1 MKIIYLSSQ
10 SCINT
15 QKNKTMIAYIKG
27 KLIEKNP
34 TYTIV
39 ESQGIGYYIHNSL
52 HTFSQ
57 ISDKEDI
64 KLYTHLHIRE
74 DAHSLYGFYTPTERN
89 VFRQLISVSG
99 VGVGTAMVMLS
110 SMTPEEI
117 QHAIASADVA
127 LIKKVK
133 GIGAKTAERVIVDLR
148 DKILKTTDITIISDS
163 NNNTIR
169 EEALSALD
177 VLGFSRKQTERIIEN
192 LFKENPTSDV
202 ENLIKKALKNL

>member
-1 MKIIYLSSQ
+1 
-10 SCINT
+10 
-15 QKNKTMIAYIKG
+15 MITYISG

-34 TYTIV
+34 THTIIETNGV
-39 ESQGIGYYIHNSL
+39 GYYVHNSL

-57 ISDKEDI
+57 ITDADSV

-74 DAHSLYGFYTPTERN
+74 DAHSLYGFYTPTERF

-99 VGVGTAMVMLS
+99 VGVSTAMLMLS
-110 SMTPEEI
+110 SMNPEEI
-117 QHAIASADVA
+117 QQAIATGNVA

-133 GIGAKTAERVIVDLR
+133 GIGAKTAERVIVDLK
-148 DKILKTTDITIISDS
+148 DKIAKSTDLTTISGV

-192 LFKENPTSDV
+192 LFHENPATDV
-202 ENLIKKALKNL
+202 ESLIKKALKNI